1 MQPAS
6 RSSVLLPG
14 PSPLVGLKQV
24 SRFGPMHPLPF
35 LQSPIFKYRW
45 LNHLSFWLVYLTFF
59 TVIGERGGEAPGAAL
74 LSELLLLPMKV
85 AVVYLTLYALMPPTL
100 RERRLGAFFVGM
112 LLLLAGAAIAQRAII
127 YYILYPWQFPGMP
140 YGEFWNLNNMVRYGL
155 TILGVVL
162 LAIAIKISHHWLKD
176 QQVTK
181 ALEKEKLEAELKF
194 LRAQIHPHFLFN
206 TLNNLYALTLKKS
219 DQAPAMVLR
228 LSGLMNYMLY
238 ETSAGEVS
246 LSKEIESLHHY
257 ISLEQIRY
265 GQNLDLTFDIT
276 GDIQTTRIAP
286 LILLP
291 FVENSFKH
299 GVSGELAEKWI
310 TVNLNVNHQ
319 FLTFKVA
326 NSCSRDEQ
334 PAEADYTGG
343 IGLKNVR
350 RRLELLYPGRYTLD
364 IQRAE
369 GTFLVVLQIT
379 LERYE

>member
-1 MQPAS
+1 MQQ
-6 RSSVLLPG
+6 LP
-14 PSPLVGLKQV
+14 L
-24 SRFGPMHPLPF
+24 
-35 LQSPIFKYRW
+35 LQSPFFKNRW
-45 LNHLSFWLVYLTFF
+45 LTHISFWLVYLTFF
-59 TVIGERGGEAPGAAL
+59 TVIGERGGEAPGDAL
-74 LSELLLLPMKV
+74 ISELLLLPMKV
-85 AVVYLTLYALMPPTL
+85 IVVYTTLYGLMPWSL
-100 RERRLGAFFVGM
+100 KERRLWAFFGGLI
-112 LLLLAGAAIAQRAII
+112 LLLGMAALAQRAII
-127 YYILYPWQFPGMP
+127 YHILYPWQFPGMP
-140 YGEFWNLNNMVRYGL
+140 YGEFWAWNNMVRYGL

-162 LAIAIKISHHWLKD
+162 LAIAIKISHQWLQD

-257 ISLEQIRY
+257 ISLERIRY

-276 GDIQTTRIAP
+276 GDIQGARLAP

-299 GVSGELAEKWI
+299 GVSGELHDKWI
-310 TVNLNVNHQ
+310 SVNLNVNRKY
-319 FLTFKVA
+319 LSFKVA
-326 NSCSRDEQ
+326 NSASPRE
-334 PAEADYTGG
+334 AAASAADYTGG

-350 RRLELLYPGRYTLD
+350 RRLELLYPGRYRLE
-364 IQRAE
+364 IKQE
-369 GTFLVVLQIT
+369 PGTFLVELHIT
-379 LERYE
+379 LERHE